1 MDGDCRGRVR
11 GSGRGISRARRL
23 DDWHRLRLSLSD
35 RLDRGRRIRLVPHNS
50 RWPHALPARGA
61 GLVLAPHEP
70 LPQARVME
78 AVAAGQHQRRLH
90 RLAADD
96 ALMPLAGLVEELRR
110 RRGREG
116 GQNPEQLAVPDS
128 GVSEAKQ
135 GGRGLFS
142 QRSG

>member
-1 MDGDCRGRVR
+1 
-11 GSGRGISRARRL
+11 
-23 DDWHRLRLSLSD
+23 
-35 RLDRGRRIRLVPHNS
+35 
-50 RWPHALPARGA
+50 
-61 GLVLAPHEP
+61 
-70 LPQARVME
+70 ME

-96 ALMPLAGLVEELRR
+96 ALVPLAGLVEELRR